1 LPSYLGIPYAIIAVT
16 LAFIFT
22 SIIPRSALS
31 DWIVTAGIL
40 AAIAALELT
49 ILALLPQV
57 NNPTIASIVVIIAG
71 FLVIKVSEMFAEN
84 RIIASIR
91 TKLLLLAL
99 ALTLIPLII
108 LSFISNQFL
117 RTSIEAQS
125 NESLRVAAEQTGLS
139 IDSFFTSN
147 INALEIE
154 STLGSIRN
162 YLALETNERANSV
175 EESALRSTLLSLQT
189 KERIYQPSYAVL
201 DLEGTNIYSTDRASI
216 GTSEADTSYFE
227 SVSTTGNQ
235 LHKFSG
241 VSRRIAIR
249 IYLFHYPNQE

>member
-139 IDSFFTSN
+139 IDSF
-147 INALEIE
+147 
-154 STLGSIRN
+154 
-162 YLALETNERANSV
+162 
-175 EESALRSTLLSLQT
+175 
-189 KERIYQPSYAVL
+189 
-201 DLEGTNIYSTDRASI
+201 
-216 GTSEADTSYFE
+216 
-227 SVSTTGNQ
+227 
-235 LHKFSG
+235 LHQILMLWK
-241 VSRRIAIR
+241 
-249 IYLFHYPNQE
+249 